1 MILYDTVGYCCFFSF
16 SRFIAC
22 SMMLVSKYSSGN
34 IISSVCSDK
43 CVTPVLVNGIILN
56 SNNNSNSI
64 DENSNSNSNN
74 SNNIG
79 LKSFN
84 NKLANGRI
92 SSDHSIQYLSGV
104 TTSSNTTITF
114 PISEISIKSESIHE
128 KEVFIKDDTY
138 DGLDGILRK
147 AKEMMGEE
155 EFYELVECNEYNE
168 YNTIRDKIVLDTI
181 RSEVIDLESLVSNG
195 ITVLGDSERDRLER
209 VVWYD
214 VDDGIVTDTD
224 TVLYCPIERPIRPVT
239 CRKRDYIR
247 KWFKWW

>member
-1 MILYDTVGYCCFFSF
+1 MRKIYPLLDIDTVVSF

-43 CVTPVLVNGIILN
+43 CITPVLVNGIILN
-56 SNNNSNSI
+56 SSI
-64 DENSNSNSNN
+64 DE
-74 SNNIG
+74 NNIG

-84 NKLANGRI
+84 NKLANSRI
-92 SSDHSIQYLSGV
+92 SSNHSIQYLSGV

-114 PISEISIKSESIHE
+114 PISEISIKSDSIHG
-128 KEVFIKDDTY
+128 KEVFIKDDID
-138 DGLDGILRK
+138 DGLDGILKK

-155 EFYELVECNEYNE
+155 EFYELVECNEYN
-168 YNTIRDKIVLDTI
+168 TVRDKIVLDTI
-181 RSEVIDLESLVSNG
+181 RSDEIDLDSLVSNG
-195 ITVLGDSERDRLER
+195 ISVLGDSERDRLER

-214 VDDGIVTDTD
+214 VDDSVVTDTD
-224 TVLYCPIERPIRPVT
+224 TVLYSPIERPTASIRPVT
-239 CRKRDYIR
+239 YRKRDYIR

>member
-1 MILYDTVGYCCFFSF
+1 
-16 SRFIAC
+16 
-22 SMMLVSKYSSGN
+22 MMLVSKYSSGN

-56 SNNNSNSI
+56 SSSNGI
-64 DENSNSNSNN
+64 DE
-74 SNNIG
+74 NNIG

-84 NKLANGRI
+84 NKLANSRI
-92 SSDHSIQYLSGV
+92 SSNHSIQYLSGV

-128 KEVFIKDDTY
+128 KEVFIKDDI
-138 DGLDGILRK
+138 DDRLDGILKK

-155 EFYELVECNEYNE
+155 EFYELVECNEYN
-168 YNTIRDKIVLDTI
+168 TVRDKIVLDTI
-181 RSEVIDLESLVSNG
+181 RSEGIDLDSLVSNG
-195 ITVLGDSERDRLER
+195 ISVLGDSERDRLER

-214 VDDGIVTDTD
+214 VDDDSIVTDTD
-224 TVLYCPIERPIRPVT
+224 TVLYSPIERPTASIRPVT
-239 CRKRDYIR
+239 YRKRDYIR

>member
-1 MILYDTVGYCCFFSF
+1 MRKIYPLLDIDTVVSF

-43 CVTPVLVNGIILN
+43 CITPVLVNGIILN
-56 SNNNSNSI
+56 SSI
-64 DENSNSNSNN
+64 DE
-74 SNNIG
+74 NNIG

-84 NKLANGRI
+84 NKLANSRI
-92 SSDHSIQYLSGV
+92 SSNHSIQYLSGV

-114 PISEISIKSESIHE
+114 PISEISIKSDSIHG
-128 KEVFIKDDTY
+128 KEVFIKDDID
-138 DGLDGILRK
+138 DGLDGILKK

-155 EFYELVECNEYNE
+155 EFYELVECNEYN
-168 YNTIRDKIVLDTI
+168 TVRDKIVLDTI
-181 RSEVIDLESLVSNG
+181 RSDEIDLDSLVSNG
-195 ITVLGDSERDRLER
+195 ISVLGDSERDRLER

-214 VDDGIVTDTD
+214 VDDDSIVTDTD
-224 TVLYCPIERPIRPVT
+224 TVLYSPIERPIRPTRPVT
-239 CRKRDYIR
+239 HRKRDYIR